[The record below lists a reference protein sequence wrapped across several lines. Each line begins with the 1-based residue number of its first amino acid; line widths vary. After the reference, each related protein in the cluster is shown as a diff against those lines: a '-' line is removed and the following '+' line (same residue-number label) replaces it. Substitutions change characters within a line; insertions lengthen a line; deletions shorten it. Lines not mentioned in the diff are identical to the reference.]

1 MTDEVFHD
9 PSKPPN
15 IGYQLGHYA
24 RLFKGVIPQNVLDE
38 ILTNIK
44 NQEQSWEQHVFYNTK
59 TAELVAKSGNKELD
73 MSFDYFNQ
81 DMMNITG
88 SVLGEY
94 MKQLNF
100 EWFQGWGGFTPPRW
114 NMYKETRKMALHADR
129 IKSMFD
135 GTVKGDPTLS
145 VLSSLNNDYEG
156 GEFVLFENEVVPL
169 EAGDM
174 LVFPSTFMYPHK
186 VEPVTSG
193 VRYSC
198 ISWVW

>member
-9 PSKPPN
+9 SSKPPN
-15 IGYQLGHYA
+15 IGYELSHYA

-38 ILTNIK
+38 ILSNIK
-44 NQEQSWEQHVFYNTK
+44 KQELSWEQHVFYNTR

-81 DMMNITG
+81 DIMNITS

-100 EWFQGWGGFTPPRW
+100 EWFQGWSGFTPPRW

-135 GTVKGDPTLS
+135 GTIKGDPTLS

-156 GEFVLFENEVVPL
+156 GEFVLFENDVVPL